1 MLVVSLNLL
10 IIAVALAQQFLA
22 LLQSSHNYTPL
33 KLHDAD
39 APPVW
44 YLLIWAEQAM
54 AGICSRYAA
63 KHLRCSLGYLST
75 ETVATSLFGG

>member
-22 LLQSSHNYTPL
+22 LLQSSQNYMPL

-39 APPVW
+39 APLV
-44 YLLIWAEQAM
+44 
-54 AGICSRYAA
+54 GTC
-63 KHLRCSLGYLST
+63 
-75 ETVATSLFGG
+75 